1 MTITDDFIF
10 AYRKLRRFSQ
20 YFKARRR
27 AVIYLLRLSLFIRI
41 KAACC
46 NSRQG
51 NFSPQE
57 NSVIGYLYCGFI
69 FAKHCKHKVSLEIN
83 LVKLNNTPKITKRKR
98 VKMHLVKVDKQ

>member
-1 MTITDDFIF
+1 MISSF

-20 YFKARRR
+20 YFKASLKGG
-27 AVIYLLRLSLFIRI
+27 INLLRLSLFIRI
-41 KAACC
+41 KAAYC
-46 NSRQG
+46 NSRRG
-51 NFSPQE
+51 NFSLQK

-83 LVKLNNTPKITKRKR
+83 LVELNNTPKITKRKR

>member
-1 MTITDDFIF
+1 MISFF
-10 AYRKLRRFSQ
+10 ACRKLRRFSQ

-27 AVIYLLRLSLFIRI
+27 PVIYLLRLSLFIRI

-46 NSRQG
+46 NR
-51 NFSPQE
+51 NFSPQK

-83 LVKLNNTPKITKRKR
+83 LVELNNTPKITKRKR
-98 VKMHLVKVDKQ
+98 VKMHLVKVDRQ